1 MQSIDSNESNGS
13 NWSCLSRML
22 LSPVS
27 QVYGGD
33 KNAKS
38 RLENGKNGVSNLP
51 GGCWRR
57 VNSQNACTHRDG
69 ANASVLST
77 IRLLVREI

>member
-1 MQSIDSNESNGS
+1 MQSIESDESNGS
-13 NWSCLSRML
+13 NWSCLSRIL

-33 KNAKS
+33 KNAKC
-38 RLENGKNGVSNLP
+38 RLKSGKNGVSNLP

-57 VNSQNACTHRDG
+57 VNSQNACTNRDG
-69 ANASVLST
+69 ANASVLSA